1 MTKEKYNFLIRM
13 EGSPEI
19 IDCSSNKDEIYFVRR
34 ALSHHLASGLLPVPM
49 REVNNSNK
57 ENYELSKICR

>member
-1 MTKEKYNFLIRM
+1 M

>member
-1 MTKEKYNFLIRM
+1 M

-19 IDCSSNKDEIYFVRR
+19 IDSSSNKDEIYFVRR
-34 ALSHHLASGLLPVPM
+34 DLSHHLASGLLPVPL

-57 ENYELSKICR
+57 ENDELSKFCR